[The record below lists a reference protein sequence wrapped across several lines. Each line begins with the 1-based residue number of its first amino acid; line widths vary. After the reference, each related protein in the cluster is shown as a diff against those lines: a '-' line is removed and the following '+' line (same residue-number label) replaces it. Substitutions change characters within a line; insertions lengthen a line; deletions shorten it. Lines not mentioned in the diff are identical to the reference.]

1 MMLLYSNPQKQTT
14 LAKNKKELSMK
25 MLFKTFF
32 GLAVLIGLGFST
44 APHTSQAHAQFVDLS
59 DGSKNING
67 FVVGEKLAKSTSQY
81 AQKIV
86 FGIAGLG
93 AVALGALAFFGR
105 FTWSWFFGLIGGLVL
120 ISGVNYGIQYM
131 TGGQSLNEASVK
143 KATFSGTTA
152 N

>member
-1 MMLLYSNPQKQTT
+1 
-14 LAKNKKELSMK
+14 MK
-25 MLFKTFF
+25 ALIKTFF

-44 APHTSQAHAQFVDLS
+44 GYSTSQANAQFIDLS
-59 DGSKNING
+59 NGASNNTG
-67 FVVGEKLAKSTSQY
+67 FVQGEAIAKRTSQY
-81 AQKIV
+81 AQRIV

-131 TGGQSLNEASVK
+131 AGGQSLNTQSI
-143 KATFSGTTA
+143 GGNTA
-152 N
+152 IGIN